1 MPRIDATIHLGH
13 VLQIGA
19 LIVSV
24 IGAMATL
31 GAWQARVDEKLGY
44 IQRRVDK
51 LETGDATQAHEMQR
65 LAEAVARLD
74 ATLQASTAAVVR
86 LETAMSRQAGQ
97 RGER

>member
-1 MPRIDATIHLGH
+1 MPKIDGTIHLGH

-44 IQRRVDK
+44 ITQRVDK
-51 LETGDATQAHEMQR
+51 LETVDTVAARDMQR
-65 LAEAVARLD
+65 LAENMVRLD
-74 ATLQASTAAVVR
+74 ATLTATTAAVMR
-86 LETAMSRQAGQ
+86 LEQTINRSSR
-97 RGER
+97 ERAP